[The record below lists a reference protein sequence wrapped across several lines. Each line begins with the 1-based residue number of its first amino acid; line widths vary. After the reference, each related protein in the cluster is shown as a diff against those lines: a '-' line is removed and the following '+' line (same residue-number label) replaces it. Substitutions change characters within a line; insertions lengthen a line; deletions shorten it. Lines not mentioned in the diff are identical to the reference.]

1 MISSSSASKITG
13 ELMFSLYLYVTERP
27 RLRIVEGGMVCG
39 SATTGCDKFRWFQGE
54 PMKEATPPLHTG
66 VFRAPQFPFQ
76 RVASLLPA
84 PLVILR
90 SGSEVAYC
98 NERAEQ
104 MFGWPKDEIV
114 DRPISM
120 ALTGELGAAKKLR
133 ELSASGAPPSAFE
146 AVVRRRDGSTF
157 LARVACTGFSID
169 GGRYLICLFHP
180 AGEISSHEP
189 KAAFIQTMIDS
200 CADAILS
207 TDANGLILTWN
218 AAAERIYGFTAEE
231 AIGKS
236 ILITV
241 PPDRVDESEALRRR
255 ACSGEQID
263 DFRAIRM
270 RKDGTRIDISLNVWP
285 VYDESGGLIR
295 LPGVTRNIAD
305 RVRLEARLEEAR
317 RLVAMGRLAATVAHE
332 FNNVMMG
339 IAPFADILLRTD
351 GDPRVVNAA
360 QHIKTALLRG
370 KNITG
375 EVLRFGRPSEPNLKR
390 FDAVP
395 DEHQLTQLLTNL
407 VLNARDAMPKRAGR
421 IGVTL
426 SAGAEANSV
435 ELTVEDSGTGL
446 SDVDVKHVFEP
457 LYTTKANGTG
467 LGLPVARQIALR
479 HGGDIELQSSA
490 SGTTFRVVLPIL
502 RDG

>member
-1 MISSSSASKITG
+1 MIPSSSASKITG
-13 ELMFSLYLYVTERP
+13 ELMFSLYLYDTERP

-146 AVVRRRDGSTF
+146 AVVRRRDG
-157 LARVACTGFSID
+157 
-169 GGRYLICLFHP
+169 GRYLICLFHP

-285 VYDESGGLIR
+285 VYDESGGLIV
-295 LPGVTRNIAD
+295 LAGVTRNIAD

-339 IAPFADILLRTD
+339 IAPFADILLRTA
-351 GDPRVVNAA
+351 GDPRV
-360 QHIKTALLRG
+360 G
-370 KNITG
+370 
-375 EVLRFGRPSEPNLKR
+375 
-390 FDAVP
+390 
-395 DEHQLTQLLTNL
+395 
-407 VLNARDAMPKRAGR
+407 
-421 IGVTL
+421 
-426 SAGAEANSV
+426 
-435 ELTVEDSGTGL
+435 
-446 SDVDVKHVFEP
+446 
-457 LYTTKANGTG
+457 
-467 LGLPVARQIALR
+467 
-479 HGGDIELQSSA
+479 
-490 SGTTFRVVLPIL
+490 
-502 RDG
+502 

>member
-1 MISSSSASKITG
+1 
-13 ELMFSLYLYVTERP
+13 
-27 RLRIVEGGMVCG
+27 
-39 SATTGCDKFRWFQGE
+39 
-54 PMKEATPPLHTG
+54 
-66 VFRAPQFPFQ
+66 
-76 RVASLLPA
+76 
-84 PLVILR
+84 
-90 SGSEVAYC
+90 
-98 NERAEQ
+98 

-285 VYDESGGLIR
+285 VYDESGGLIG
-295 LPGVTRNIAD
+295 LAGVTRNIAD

-390 FDAVP
+390 FDAVLWLRHVTDGLRSVLP
-395 DEHQLTQLLTNL
+395 PGIELDVRAPDAPLEAEADEHQLTQLLTNL

-435 ELTVEDSGTGL
+435 ELTVEDSGTGI